1 MKTNLSSELYK
12 YRNKLCDCNNKY
24 TNVGCAGC
32 EAAIDN
38 GTNELGCAFDTVI
51 QIMNEIDMETY
62 HDANN
67 TKRHKIF

>member
-1 MKTNLSSELYK
+1 MKTSLLSELYE

-38 GTNELGCAFDTVI
+38 GTNELGCAFDIVI
-51 QIMNEIDMETY
+51 GTITDYE
-62 HDANN
+62 
-67 TKRHKIF
+67 